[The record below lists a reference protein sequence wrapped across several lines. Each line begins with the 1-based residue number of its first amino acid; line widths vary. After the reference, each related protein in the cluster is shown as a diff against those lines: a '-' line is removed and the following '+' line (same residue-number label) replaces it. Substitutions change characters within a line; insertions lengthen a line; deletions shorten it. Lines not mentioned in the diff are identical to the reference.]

1 MGEAKVP
8 RIVLGV
14 TGSIAAFRAADLA
27 SAMVQ
32 EGWEVHAILTADGAR
47 FLPALTL
54 AALTHRPVHTSLWE
68 EGEGGRMS
76 HLDLAGTADVV
87 VVAPASADFLAR
99 AAHGMAGD
107 VLGAVLLATRAP
119 CLLAPAMNT
128 QMWQHPA
135 TRANVEMLQSHGS
148 RLIGPAA
155 GRLACGAEGPGRMAP
170 VKEILETIRKT
181 IQKTKSGR
189 NTK

>member
-1 MGEAKVP
+1 MAEKRGIRV
-8 RIVLGV
+8 VLGV

-27 SAMVQ
+27 SAMGK
-32 EGWEVHAILTADGAR
+32 EGWEVHAVLTADGAR

-76 HLDLAGTADVV
+76 HLDLAQTADVV

-99 AAHGMAGD
+99 IAHGMAGD

-119 CLLAPAMNT
+119 VVIAPAMNT
-128 QMWQHPA
+128 NMWTHPA
-135 TRANVEMLQSHGS
+135 TRENVKLLSS
-148 RLIGPAA
+148 RGVRWAGPAE
-155 GRLACGAEGPGRMAP
+155 GRLACGAEGPGRLAP
-170 VKEILETIRKT
+170 TEEILK
-181 IQKTKSGR
+181 QTKAALKKG
-189 NTK
+189 T

>member
-1 MGEAKVP
+1 MAEKKTP
-8 RIVLGV
+8 RVVLGV

-27 SAMVQ
+27 SAMVK
-32 EGWEVHAILTADGAR
+32 EGWEVHAVLTADGAR

-76 HLDLAGTADVV
+76 HLDLAQAADVI

-99 AAHGMAGD
+99 AAHGLAGD

-119 CLLAPAMNT
+119 QVFAPAMNT
-128 QMWQHPA
+128 NMWTHPA
-135 TRANVEMLQSHGS
+135 TRENVEILSS
-148 RLIGPAA
+148 RGVTWAGPAE
-155 GRLACGAEGPGRMAP
+155 GRLACGAEGPGRLAP
-170 VKEILETIRKT
+170 TEEILK
-181 IQKTKSGR
+181 QTKVALKKGR
-189 NTK
+189 

>member
-1 MGEAKVP
+1 MADSNSP

-27 SAMVQ
+27 SAMVR
-32 EGWEVHAILTADGAR
+32 EGWEVHAVLTGDGAR

-68 EGEGGRMS
+68 EGEGGRMG
-76 HLDLAGTADVV
+76 HLDLARSADAV
-87 VVAPASADFLAR
+87 VVAPASADSLAR

-119 CLLAPAMNT
+119 IFFAPAMNT
-128 QMWQHPA
+128 LMWQHAA
-135 TRANVEMLQSHGS
+135 TQENVKILKS
-148 RLIGPAA
+148 RGGCFLGPAE
-155 GRLACGAEGPGRMAP
+155 GRLACGTEGPGRMAP
-170 VKEILETIRKT
+170 VDEILKTIR
-181 IQKTKSGR
+181 QAVKTKSPR
-189 NTK
+189 KIKP

>member
-1 MGEAKVP
+1 MAEKKTP
-8 RIVLGV
+8 RVVLGV

-27 SAMVQ
+27 SAMVKQ
-32 EGWEVHAILTADGAR
+32 DWEVHAVLTADGAR

-76 HLDLAGTADVV
+76 HLDLAQAADVI

-99 AAHGMAGD
+99 MAHGMAGD

-119 CLLAPAMNT
+119 AVIAPAMNT
-128 QMWQHPA
+128 NMWTHPA
-135 TRANVEMLQSHGS
+135 TRENVKLLNS
-148 RLIGPAA
+148 RGVIWAGPAE
-155 GRLACGAEGPGRMAP
+155 GRLACGAEGPGRLAP
-170 VKEILETIRKT
+170 TEEILKQVKAALKRRK
-181 IQKTKSGR
+181 
-189 NTK
+189 

>member
-1 MGEAKVP
+1 LVEKKTP
-8 RIVLGV
+8 RVVLGV

-27 SAMVQ
+27 SAMVK

-76 HLDLAGTADVV
+76 HLDLAQTADVV

-99 AAHGMAGD
+99 MAHGMAGD

-119 CLLAPAMNT
+119 LVMAPAMNT
-128 QMWQHPA
+128 NMWTHPA
-135 TRANVEMLQSHGS
+135 TQENVKILSARGV
-148 RLIGPAA
+148 IWAGPAE
-155 GRLACGAEGPGRMAP
+155 GRLACGAEGPGRLAP
-170 VKEILETIRKT
+170 TEEILKQVKAGLKEGK
-181 IQKTKSGR
+181 
-189 NTK
+189 

>member
-1 MGEAKVP
+1 MAESKSP

-27 SAMVQ
+27 SAMVK
-32 EGWEVHAILTADGAR
+32 EGWEVHAVLTADGAR

-68 EGEGGRMS
+68 EGEGGRMG
-76 HLDLAGTADVV
+76 HLDLAGSAGAV
-87 VVAPASADFLAR
+87 VVAPASADCLAR
-99 AAHGMAGD
+99 AAHGLAGD

-119 CLLAPAMNT
+119 VFFVPAMNT
-128 QMWQHPA
+128 QMWEHPA
-135 TRANVEMLQSHGS
+135 TRANVQILQSRGA
-148 RLIGPAA
+148 RMVGPAM

-170 VKEILETIRKT
+170 VNEILTAVRPVLKNPASRKK
-181 IQKTKSGR
+181 IK
-189 NTK
+189 

>member
-1 MGEAKVP
+1 MAEKKPV

-27 SAMVQ
+27 SAMVK
-32 EGWEVHAILTADGAR
+32 EGWEVHAVLTSDGAR

-76 HLDLAGTADVV
+76 HLDLAQTAEVV

-99 AAHGMAGD
+99 AAHGLAGD
-107 VLGAVLLATRAP
+107 VLGAILLATRAP
-119 CLLAPAMNT
+119 QVFAPAMNT
-128 QMWQHPA
+128 NMWTHPA
-135 TRANVEMLQSHGS
+135 TKENIQILSS
-148 RLIGPAA
+148 RGVTWAGPAE
-155 GRLACGAEGPGRMAP
+155 GRLACGAEGPGRLAP
-170 VKEILETIRKT
+170 TEAILDQVKKVLRKE
-181 IQKTKSGR
+181 KS
-189 NTK
+189 K

>member
-1 MGEAKVP
+1 MAEKRNP

-47 FLPALTL
+47 FITPLTL

-68 EGEGGRMS
+68 EGDGGRMT
-76 HLDLAGTADVV
+76 HLDLAGAADVV
-87 VVAPASADFLAR
+87 VVAPASADCLAR

-107 VLGAVLLATRAP
+107 VLGAVLLATQAP
-119 CLLAPAMNT
+119 ILFVPAMNSH
-128 QMWQHPA
+128 MWQHPA
-135 TRANVEMLQSHGS
+135 TQANVETLKS
-148 RLIGPAA
+148 RGAGWVGPAE
-155 GRLACGAEGPGRMAP
+155 GRLACGIEGPGRMAP
-170 VKEILETIRKT
+170 IAEVVKAVCSLLKKDRSKG
-181 IQKTKSGR
+181 K
-189 NTK
+189 

>member
-1 MGEAKVP
+1 MAEKKTP
-8 RIVLGV
+8 RVVLGV

-27 SAMVQ
+27 SAMVK
-32 EGWEVHAILTADGAR
+32 EGWEVHTVLTADGAR

-76 HLDLAGTADVV
+76 HLDLAQSADVV

-99 AAHGMAGD
+99 IAHGMAGD

-119 CLLAPAMNT
+119 VVIAPAMNT
-128 QMWQHPA
+128 NMWTHPA
-135 TRANVEMLQSHGS
+135 TRENVKLLSS
-148 RLIGPAA
+148 RGVIWAGPAE
-155 GRLACGAEGPGRMAP
+155 GRLACGAEGPGRLAP
-170 VKEILETIRKT
+170 TEEILK
-181 IQKTKSGR
+181 QTKAALKKGR
-189 NTK
+189 

>member
-1 MGEAKVP
+1 MVEKKTP
-8 RIVLGV
+8 RVVLGV

-27 SAMVQ
+27 SAMVKQ
-32 EGWEVHAILTADGAR
+32 GWEVHAVLTADGAR

-76 HLDLAGTADVV
+76 HLDLAQTADVV

-99 AAHGMAGD
+99 TAHGMAGD

-119 CLLAPAMNT
+119 LVMAPAMNT
-128 QMWQHPA
+128 NMWTHSA
-135 TRANVEMLQSHGS
+135 TQENVKILSARGV
-148 RLIGPAA
+148 IWAGPAE
-155 GRLACGAEGPGRMAP
+155 GRLACGAEGPGRLAP
-170 VKEILETIRKT
+170 TDEILKQ
-181 IQKTKSGR
+181 IQAALKKGR
-189 NTK
+189 

>member
-1 MGEAKVP
+1 MAEKKVP
-8 RIVLGV
+8 RVVLGV

-27 SAMVQ
+27 SAMGK
-32 EGWEVHAILTADGAR
+32 EGWEVHAVLTADGAR

-76 HLDLAGTADVV
+76 HLDLAQTADVV
-87 VVAPASADFLAR
+87 LVAPASADFLAR

-119 CLLAPAMNT
+119 VVVAPAMNT
-128 QMWQHPA
+128 AMWNHPA
-135 TRANVEMLQSHGS
+135 TRENVKTLTARGV
-148 RLIGPAA
+148 IWAGPAE
-155 GRLACGAEGPGRMAP
+155 GRLACGAEGPGRLAP
-170 VKEILETIRKT
+170 TEEILKQTRAALKR
-181 IQKTKSGR
+181 GR
-189 NTK
+189 

>member
-1 MGEAKVP
+1 MAEKGAP

-27 SAMVQ
+27 SAMVK

-76 HLDLAGTADVV
+76 HLDLAQTASAV

-99 AAHGMAGD
+99 SAHGLAGD

-119 CLLAPAMNT
+119 LVFAPAMNT
-128 QMWQHPA
+128 HMWTHPA
-135 TRANVEMLQSHGS
+135 TKENVKILSS
-148 RLIGPAA
+148 RGVIWAGPAE
-155 GRLACGAEGPGRMAP
+155 GRLACGAEGPGRLAP
-170 VKEILETIRKT
+170 TEEILRQLKGAL
-181 IQKTKSGR
+181 KRAK
-189 NTK
+189 

>member
-1 MGEAKVP
+1 MAKQTTRV
-8 RIVLGV
+8 VLGV

-27 SAMVQ
+27 SAMVK
-32 EGWEVHAILTADGAR
+32 EGWEVHAVLTADGAR

-76 HLDLAGTADVV
+76 HLDLAQAADVV

-99 AAHGMAGD
+99 MAHGMAGD

-119 CLLAPAMNT
+119 VVVAPAMNT
-128 QMWQHPA
+128 NMWTHAA
-135 TRANVEMLQSHGS
+135 TRENVKILSS
-148 RLIGPAA
+148 RGVVWAGPAE
-155 GRLACGAEGPGRMAP
+155 GRLACGAEGPGRLAP
-170 VKEILETIRKT
+170 TEEILK
-181 IQKTKSGR
+181 QTKAVLKKG
-189 NTK
+189 K

>member
-1 MGEAKVP
+1 MAEKKPV

-27 SAMVQ
+27 SAMVK
-32 EGWEVHAILTADGAR
+32 EDWEVHAVLTSDGAR

-76 HLDLAGTADVV
+76 HLDLAQTASAV

-99 AAHGMAGD
+99 SAHGLAGD

-119 CLLAPAMNT
+119 LVFAPAMNT
-128 QMWQHPA
+128 AMWTHPA
-135 TRANVEMLQSHGS
+135 TRENVKMLSS
-148 RLIGPAA
+148 RGVIWAGPAE
-155 GRLACGAEGPGRMAP
+155 GRLACGAEGPGRLASTE
-170 VKEILETIRKT
+170 EILK
-181 IQKTKSGR
+181 QVKAALKKG
-189 NTK
+189 K

>member
-1 MGEAKVP
+1 MAEKKMP
-8 RIVLGV
+8 RVVLGV

-27 SAMVQ
+27 SAMVK
-32 EGWEVHAILTADGAR
+32 EGWEVHAVLTADGAR

-76 HLDLAGTADVV
+76 HLDLAQAADAV

-99 AAHGMAGD
+99 MAHGMAGD

-119 CLLAPAMNT
+119 IVVAPAMNT
-128 QMWQHPA
+128 NMWTHPA
-135 TRANVEMLQSHGS
+135 TRENVKILSS
-148 RLIGPAA
+148 RGVIWAGPAE
-155 GRLACGAEGPGRMAP
+155 GRLACGAEGPGRLAP
-170 VKEILETIRKT
+170 TEEILK
-181 IQKTKSGR
+181 QTKAALKKGR
-189 NTK
+189 

>member
-1 MGEAKVP
+1 MAEKGKP

-32 EGWEVHAILTADGAR
+32 EGWEVHAVLTADGAR

-76 HLDLAGTADVV
+76 HLDLAQTASAV

-99 AAHGMAGD
+99 TAHGLAGD
-107 VLGAVLLATRAP
+107 VLGAVLLAARAP
-119 CLLAPAMNT
+119 LIFAPAMNT
-128 QMWQHPA
+128 NMWTHPA
-135 TRANVEMLQSHGS
+135 TRENVKMLSS
-148 RLIGPAA
+148 RGVLWAGPSE
-155 GRLACGAEGPGRMAP
+155 GRLACGAEGPGRLASTQ
-170 VKEILETIRKT
+170 EILK
-181 IQKTKSGR
+181 QVKAALKKG
-189 NTK
+189 K

>member
-1 MGEAKVP
+1 MAEKEAP

-27 SAMVQ
+27 SAMVK
-32 EGWEVHAILTADGAR
+32 EGWEVHAILTSDGAR

-54 AALTHRPVHTSLWE
+54 AALTHRPVHSSLWE

-76 HLDLAGTADVV
+76 HLDLAQTASAV

-99 AAHGMAGD
+99 AAHGLAGD

-119 CLLAPAMNT
+119 LVFAPAMNT
-128 QMWQHPA
+128 HMWTHPA
-135 TRANVEMLQSHGS
+135 TKENVKILSS
-148 RLIGPAA
+148 RGVIWAGPAE
-155 GRLACGAEGPGRMAP
+155 GRLACGAEGPGRLAP
-170 VKEILETIRKT
+170 TEEILRQLKGAL
-181 IQKTKSGR
+181 KKG
-189 NTK
+189 K

>member
-1 MGEAKVP
+1 MAEKKTP
-8 RIVLGV
+8 RVVLGV

-27 SAMVQ
+27 SAMVK

-76 HLDLAGTADVV
+76 HLDLAQTADVV

-99 AAHGMAGD
+99 TAHGMAGD

-119 CLLAPAMNT
+119 LVMAPAMNT
-128 QMWQHPA
+128 NMWTHSA
-135 TRANVEMLQSHGS
+135 TQENVKILSARGV
-148 RLIGPAA
+148 IWAGPAE
-155 GRLACGAEGPGRMAP
+155 GRLACGAEGPGRLAP
-170 VKEILETIRKT
+170 TDEILKQ
-181 IQKTKSGR
+181 IQAALKKGR
-189 NTK
+189 

>member
-1 MGEAKVP
+1 MAEKGNP

-27 SAMVQ
+27 SSMVQ

-47 FLPALTL
+47 FITPLTL

-68 EGEGGRMS
+68 EGDGGRMT
-76 HLDLAGTADVV
+76 HLDLAGAADVV
-87 VVAPASADFLAR
+87 VVAPASADCMAR

-119 CLLAPAMNT
+119 LFFAPAMNPH
-128 QMWQHPA
+128 MWQHPA
-135 TRANVEMLQSHGS
+135 TRENIKTLQNRGAHF
-148 RLIGPAA
+148 IGPAE

-170 VKEILETIRKT
+170 VKEIVEIIRGA
-181 IQKTKSGR
+181 IQKTKSWR

>member
-1 MGEAKVP
+1 MAEKKAP
-8 RIVLGV
+8 RVVLGV

-27 SAMVQ
+27 SAMVKQ
-32 EGWEVHAILTADGAR
+32 DWEVHAVLTADGAR

-76 HLDLAGTADVV
+76 HLDLAQAADVI

-99 AAHGMAGD
+99 MAHGMAGD

-119 CLLAPAMNT
+119 VVIAPAMNT
-128 QMWQHPA
+128 NMWTHPA
-135 TRANVEMLQSHGS
+135 TRENVKLLSS
-148 RLIGPAA
+148 RGVIWAGPAE
-155 GRLACGAEGPGRMAP
+155 GRLACGAEGPGRLAP
-170 VKEILETIRKT
+170 TEEILK
-181 IQKTKSGR
+181 QTKAALKKG
-189 NTK
+189 K

>member
-1 MGEAKVP
+1 MAEKGNP

-32 EGWEVHAILTADGAR
+32 EGWEVHAILTPDGAR
-47 FLPALTL
+47 FITPLTL

-68 EGEGGRMS
+68 EGEGGRMT
-76 HLDLAGTADVV
+76 HLDLAGAADVV
-87 VVAPASADFLAR
+87 VVAPASADCLAR

-119 CLLAPAMNT
+119 ILFVPAMNSH
-128 QMWQHPA
+128 MWQHPA
-135 TRANVEMLQSHGS
+135 TQANVEILKS
-148 RLIGPAA
+148 RGARWVGPSE
-155 GRLACGAEGPGRMAP
+155 GRLACGVEGPGRMAP
-170 VKEILETIRKT
+170 IPEVVKTL
-181 IQKTKSGR
+181 SGLLKKDQSR
-189 NTK
+189 GKQP

>member
-1 MGEAKVP
+1 MVEKKTP
-8 RIVLGV
+8 RVVLGV

-27 SAMVQ
+27 SAMVK
-32 EGWEVHAILTADGAR
+32 EGWEVHAVLTADGAR

-76 HLDLAGTADVV
+76 HLDLAQTADVV

-99 AAHGMAGD
+99 TAHGMAGD

-119 CLLAPAMNT
+119 LVMAPAMNT
-128 QMWQHPA
+128 NMWTHPA
-135 TRANVEMLQSHGS
+135 TQENVKILSARGV
-148 RLIGPAA
+148 IWAGPAE
-155 GRLACGAEGPGRMAP
+155 GRLACGAEGPGRLAP
-170 VKEILETIRKT
+170 TDEILKQ
-181 IQKTKSGR
+181 IQAALKKGR
-189 NTK
+189 